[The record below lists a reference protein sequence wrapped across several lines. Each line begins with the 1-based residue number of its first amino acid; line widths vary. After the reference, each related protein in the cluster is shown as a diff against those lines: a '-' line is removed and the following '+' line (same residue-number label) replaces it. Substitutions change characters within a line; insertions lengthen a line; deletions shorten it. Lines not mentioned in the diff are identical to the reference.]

1 MATEMRRPAVLGFN
15 RSYTVLEFAGRR
27 CTLLST
33 YIPSRELRLMKK
45 QYRAVLVSSCVLL
58 LIACCASFAA
68 AEGKTRTY
76 YIAVDEID
84 WDYTPMGM
92 DKMMGM
98 PFDKN
103 SKMYFESDKH
113 QIGRIYRK
121 AVYREYTDGTFSTLK
136 KPTPEWAHVGLL
148 GPALHAEVGDTIQIF
163 FKNNGTESYSM
174 HPHGVFYEKS
184 SEGSYYNDGA
194 NDPSHNGIVAPG
206 ATHTYIWQ
214 VPERAG
220 PGANDPSSIVWLY
233 HSHNFEGHDTNA
245 GLIGS
250 IIITKKGMARAD
262 GTPKDVDREFV
273 TAFFLIDENNS
284 WYLDHN
290 IQAHATEP
298 KTVNKLDG
306 NPGDVDGNFSIVGS
320 GFIASNIRLT
330 INGYLYG
337 NMPMMTMHKGEHVRW
352 YLVSLGNGFN
362 FHTPHWHGNVVTVNG
377 SRTDVLLL
385 SPAQMV
391 TADMVPDNIGT
402 WMYHCHVSDHMEAGM
417 MAMYQV
423 LP

>member
-1 MATEMRRPAVLGFN
+1 
-15 RSYTVLEFAGRR
+15 
-27 CTLLST
+27 
-33 YIPSRELRLMKK
+33 MKK
-45 QYRAVLVSSCVLL
+45 NFSAVFAVTCVFTALSL
-58 LIACCASFAA
+58 SPALAG

-76 YIAVDEID
+76 DIAVDEVD
-84 WDYTPMGM
+84 WDYTPLGM
-92 DKMMGM
+92 DKMMDM

-103 SKMYFESDKH
+103 AKMYAESDKH
-113 QIGRIYRK
+113 QTGRVYRK
-121 AVYREYTDGTFSTLK
+121 AVYHEYTDATFTTLK
-136 KPTPEWAHVGLL
+136 KRSPEWEHLGML

-163 FKNNGTESYSM
+163 FKNNGTQSYSM

-194 NDPSHNGIVAPG
+194 NDPTHNGVVAPG
-206 ATHTYIWQ
+206 ATHTYIWR

-220 PGANDPSSIVWLY
+220 PGPNDPSSLVWLY
-233 HSHNFEGHDTNA
+233 HSHNYEPKDTDA
-245 GLIGS
+245 GLIGTL
-250 IIITKKGMARAD
+250 IITRKGMARPD
-262 GTPKDVDREFV
+262 GTPKDVDHEFV
-273 TAFFLIDENNS
+273 TAYFLIDENNS

-290 IQAHATEP
+290 IEAHTTEP
-298 KTVNKLDG
+298 KTVKKLDG
-306 NPGDVDGNFSIVGS
+306 NPGDADGNFSIIGS

-330 INGYLYG
+330 INGYLFG

-377 SRTDVLLL
+377 SRTDVILL

-391 TADMVPDNIGT
+391 TADMVPDNVGT
-402 WMYHCHVSDHMEAGM
+402 WMYHCHVSEHMQAGM
-417 MAMYQV
+417 MTMYQV

>member
-1 MATEMRRPAVLGFN
+1 
-15 RSYTVLEFAGRR
+15 
-27 CTLLST
+27 
-33 YIPSRELRLMKK
+33 MKK
-45 QYRAVLVSSCVLL
+45 LCQLALASTLVLVSTLAL
-58 LIACCASFAA
+58 TPFAK
-68 AEGKTRTY
+68 AEGQIRTY
-76 YIAVDEID
+76 CIAVDEID
-84 WDYTPMGM
+84 WDYTPMGR
-92 DKMMGM
+92 DQMMGM
-98 PFDKN
+98 PYDK
-103 SKMYFESDKH
+103 MTAMWFESGKH
-113 QIGRIYRK
+113 QIGRVYHK
-121 AVYREYTDGTFSTLK
+121 AVYREYTDNTFSTLK
-136 KPTPEWAHVGLL
+136 KRTPEWEHLGLL
-148 GPALHAEVGDTIQIF
+148 GPTLHAEVGDTIQIF
-163 FKNNGTESYSM
+163 FKNNGTQPYSL

-206 ATHTYIWQ
+206 GTHTYIWK
-214 VPERAG
+214 VPERSG
-220 PGANDPSSIVWLY
+220 PGPSDPSSIVWLY

-245 GLIGS
+245 GLIGT
-250 IIITKKGMARAD
+250 IIVTKKGMARPD

-273 TAFFLIDENNS
+273 TSYFIIDENNS
-284 WYLDHN
+284 PYLDQN
-290 IQAHATEP
+290 IQAHTTEP

-306 NPGDVDGNFSIVGS
+306 NPGDPNGNFSIVGS

-330 INGYLYG
+330 INGYLFG

-377 SRTDVLLL
+377 SRTDVILL

-391 TADMVPDNIGT
+391 TADMMPDNIGT